1 MSSGMIS
8 IVKSMGWEA
17 VDDSTPWTSSYSA
30 GEKKGKKQ
38 SFSPFS
44 WKMQEIWVPSLGN
57 LSKTNWNHEHLWIL
71 HVKQCICTFPSSPS
85 QQSFFGAVLPR
96 LPLASLSLSFGEKK
110 KKSLYKKPLWPI
122 IWKSKWKGCWK
133 RRKRNLHV
141 QWNDFISHNGFK
153 ACSKFL
159 SYFFGG
165 LNFIHYLSQCKE

>member
-17 VDDSTPWTSSYSA
+17 ADDSTPWTSSYSA

-110 KKSLYKKPLWPI
+110 KKPLQKASMTYYLKEQMKRMLKKKEKKPACAV
-122 IWKSKWKGCWK
+122 KW
-133 RRKRNLHV
+133 LHLT
-141 QWNDFISHNGFK
+141 QWFQSLFQIFVLF
-153 ACSKFL
+153 FL
-159 SYFFGG
+159 VASILFT
-165 LNFIHYLSQCKE
+165 I

>member
-17 VDDSTPWTSSYSA
+17 ADDSTPWTSSYSA

-110 KKSLYKKPLWPI
+110 KKASTKSLYDLLFERANEKDAEKEGKETCMCSEMTSSHTMVSKPVPNFCLI
-122 IWKSKWKGCWK
+122 
-133 RRKRNLHV
+133 
-141 QWNDFISHNGFK
+141 
-153 ACSKFL
+153 FL
-159 SYFFGG
+159 VASILFT
-165 LNFIHYLSQCKE
+165 I